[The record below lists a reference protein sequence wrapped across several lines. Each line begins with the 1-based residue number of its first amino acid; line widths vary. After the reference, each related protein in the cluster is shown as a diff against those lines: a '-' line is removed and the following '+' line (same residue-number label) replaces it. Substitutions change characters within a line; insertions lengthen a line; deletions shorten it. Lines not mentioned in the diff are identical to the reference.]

1 MICFNKKKVCV
12 HCHSTRQKL
21 KSPFI
26 VIPSIAEGYSHEPS
40 RDRSLHS
47 LRSVEMT
54 DYFFCRVPWSIVMK
68 IKRSGILKTVLL
80 VQPAR

>member
-26 VIPSIAEGYSHEPS
+26 VIPSVAEGYSHEPS

-54 DYFFCRVPWSIVMK
+54 DYFFVVYHGP
-68 IKRSGILKTVLL
+68 L
-80 VQPAR
+80 